1 MECVLK
7 RSAPWVSAVVPR
19 LGGALV
25 PVPTLG
31 RGHLCIR
38 RPQTCAG
45 NPISSR
51 PSAPSVAL
59 QHPVALG
66 HAVGPV
72 APSGPWWHLV
82 ALWHPPRDPATP
94 SGTATLGGPMA
105 TCGTQWPCGTQWLG
119 GPMATFGTTAP
130 SDIWWPCDTQQHDV
144 TQWHWGSWWPCGTQ
158 RHHMAPD
165 GTQQHSMAS
174 SGPVAPCVTLW
185 HPVAL

>member
-1 MECVLK
+1 M
-7 RSAPWVSAVVPR
+7 
-19 LGGALV
+19 

-82 ALWHPPRDPATP
+82 ALWHPPRDPTTP
-94 SGTATLGGPMA
+94 SGTATLSGPMA
-105 TCGTQWPCGTQWLG
+105 TCGTQWPRGTQWLG

-130 SDIWWPCDTQQHDV
+130 SGIWWPCETRWPCDTQQHDV
-144 TQWHWGSWWPCGTQ
+144 TQRHWGSWWPCGTQ
-158 RHHMAPD
+158 QHPTALNGIQRSD
-165 GTQQHSMAS
+165 GTLCH
-174 SGPVAPCVTLW
+174 PVSPYGTLW